1 MLTANLGFL
10 HAWFFDGC
18 RCDAGHDRQADRR
31 SRRATVGPKLVPM
44 SENADDPTFGPP
56 AGVDFNEATARMLER
71 MYSTPEVALQRAL
84 VLHSMALRAGEV
96 VLDVGP
102 GPGFLARDMAAI
114 VGPSGVV
121 SGIDQSEPMV
131 AMARERC
138 SEQDWVDI
146 QIGEAT
152 DLPYQD
158 GVFDAAVSTQVYE
171 YVEDVDAALIE
182 LYRVL
187 RPGGRAFIVDTDWGS
202 VVWNNSDLVRHRRVL
217 EAWDEHLV
225 HPHLPA
231 SLTPRLKHAGFQIVR
246 RDVNPMFNPEYS
258 PDSYSA
264 GILEGIQAFV
274 PGHCGLT
281 QADADAWAS
290 DLRTLGEAGDYFF
303 SVNRY
308 LFMVV
313 KPGRPSEG

>member
-1 MLTANLGFL
+1 
-10 HAWFFDGC
+10 
-18 RCDAGHDRQADRR
+18 
-31 SRRATVGPKLVPM
+31 
-44 SENADDPTFGPP
+44 
-56 AGVDFNEATARMLER
+56 
-71 MYSTPEVALQRAL
+71 
-84 VLHSMALRAGEV
+84 
-96 VLDVGP
+96 
-102 GPGFLARDMAAI
+102 MAAI

-158 GVFDAAVSTQVYE
+158 GIFDAAVSTQVYE
-171 YVEDVDAALIE
+171 YVEDVDVALIE

-274 PGHCGLT
+274 PGRCGLT

-290 DLRTLGEAGDYFF
+290 DLRALGEAGDYFF

-313 KPGRPSEG
+313 KPGRPSEA